1 MNHVA
6 DHVEAMVPLKKGG
19 NSRFVS
25 NPILMGGE
33 DLFRDGV
40 STAAAV
46 LVNE

>member
-6 DHVEAMVPLKKGG
+6 DHVEAIVPLKKGG

-25 NPILMGGE
+25 TWNYQVE